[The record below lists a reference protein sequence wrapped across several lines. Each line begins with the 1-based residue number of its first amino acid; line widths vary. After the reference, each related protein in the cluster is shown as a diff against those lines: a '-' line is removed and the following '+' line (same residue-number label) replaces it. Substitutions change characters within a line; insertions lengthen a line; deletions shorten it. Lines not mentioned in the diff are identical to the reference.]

1 MTRPKGGLPRR
12 GCPRCI
18 SRPRAAG
25 TRLIRIEQSGLASDH
40 RELARR
46 SRRCATSTWAR
57 LVSAEAQTLRFL
69 VVDDN
74 EDIRDVFCRLVQQ
87 AGHLPS
93 VARDGLEALD
103 SLQRESFDVMLL
115 DLSMPRMNGVEVV
128 RWLRDNPAVAP
139 DMRIVVVSAWT
150 GEQRGVLQELGVDTA
165 IQKPLR
171 IQQLTDLIAE
181 GLLGPPAPAGGT
193 SSATTYA

>member
-1 MTRPKGGLPRR
+1 M
-12 GCPRCI
+12 
-18 SRPRAAG
+18 
-25 TRLIRIEQSGLASDH
+25 
-40 RELARR
+40 
-46 SRRCATSTWAR
+46 
-57 LVSAEAQTLRFL
+57 SAEAQTLRFL

-87 AGHLPS
+87 AGHLSS

-139 DMRIVVVSAWT
+139 GMRIVVVSAWT
-150 GEQRGVLQELGVDTA
+150 GERRGVLQELGVDTA

-181 GLLGPPAPAGGT
+181 GLLGPTAPAGGA